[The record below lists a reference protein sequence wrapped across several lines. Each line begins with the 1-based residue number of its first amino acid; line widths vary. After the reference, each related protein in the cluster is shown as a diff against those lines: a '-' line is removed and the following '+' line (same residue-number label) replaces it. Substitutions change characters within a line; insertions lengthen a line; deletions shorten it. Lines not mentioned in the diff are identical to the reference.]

1 MVIYIILE
9 NESQIRLSFN
19 YLFVLVRFVRC
30 LNSSLRVAE
39 RVMSLNM
46 PSNFDVNCAPH
57 SVRSLRI
64 ILFSDSSDSDF
75 KNFSY
80 FTLYLKKLTQKRTD
94 RLIKRLPFVSIVA
107 WLSGFCSNARKCL
120 FRSGIC
126 S

>member
-75 KNFSY
+75 KIFGYIILY
-80 FTLYLKKLTQKRTD
+80 FKIDNKKTHRPINRTLTFCFNS
-94 RLIKRLPFVSIVA
+94 RLAK
-107 WLSGFCSNARKCL
+107 WLL
-120 FRSGIC
+120 
-126 S
+126 